1 MAIIT
6 SLAMTAVAITS
17 FSTANNYYQ
26 MADAFDPLCIAAA
39 GSSYEDALPSYFE
52 SGRVTEKTM
61 VTVLTHG
68 MGGFAIDWIRGY
80 EGDEKQWAEDGKLY
94 YVDEFTL
101 PYQLCHSSERYGDMG
116 FPLTCAEG
124 NYFVFNESSLWKM
137 VPAGQEN
144 LFELKRIDAIADED
158 INKHIVLLYDGSMG
172 FGNIPV
178 TNEELLGSFKESL
191 DVTLVNIA
199 KKQHDYLPSIN
210 LIGHS
215 RGGIINLLYAIKY
228 PKIVNNLI
236 SMGTSYIGSDFAD
249 CYVKLLNMLG
259 SKKAAAYSDML
270 NPEHINDYSSD
281 FNKVSNEIN
290 SLAIGFNQTQAC
302 LFRTL
307 LHGLFE
313 GMCESGAVDWLES
326 MPEAAAVE
334 LVVALQYLLPIDIDC
349 ASACAKALFGVID
362 AVKGFLSSM
371 TELHLFS
378 LLHGLAGFLEGFLF
392 DTEFLAWLTNLHAGN
407 VFLEAYASFADA
419 LARLLNKYVS
429 RADYGMLDSDMCVER
444 SSQLGL
450 DPESGES
457 VFDFTSRKTITM
469 GQDLFEES
477 LSADRYCE
485 PWNGPAWVVHG
496 YEPKN
501 GEAISSIISF
511 LNTHGGFH
519 EHSFIQASNGYG
531 HKQMCMCGIDT
542 GYSSHTLQTSP
553 LNEDCHRRHCSGCS
567 HFFDERHALTYISD
581 ETKHLKSCTQCGFTK
596 CESHSFDRF
605 KTSLSDFMRH
615 TYCCECGK
623 EGRSERRSF
632 SRLTGKCFCGFSL
645 AMDDKT
651 PPPIG
656 PIANTYN

>member
-26 MADAFDPLCIAAA
+26 MAGAFDPLCIAAA

-52 SGRVTEKTM
+52 SGRVTEKSM

-68 MGGFAIDWIRGY
+68 MGGFAIDWIRGC

-101 PYQLCHSSERYGDMG
+101 PYQLCRSSGRYGDMG

-172 FGNIPV
+172 FGDVPV
-178 TNEELLGSFKESL
+178 KNDDLFSNFKESL
-191 DVTLVNIA
+191 DVILVNIA

-236 SMGTSYIGSDFAD
+236 SMGTPYMGSDFAD

-270 NPEHINDYSSD
+270 NPEHINEYSSE

-290 SLAIGFNQTQAC
+290 SLAIGFNQTEAC

-313 GMCESGAVDWLES
+313 GIADCQESMTGAV
-326 MPEAAAVE
+326 ATG
-334 LVVALQYLLPIDIDC
+334 LVLLLHDLLPIDLDG
-349 ASACAKALFGVID
+349 ASACAKVIIGIIE
-362 AVKGFLSSM
+362 AVKAFLYSV
-371 TELHLFS
+371 TELSMPL
-378 LLHGLAGFLEGFLF
+378 LLHGLAGFLEGLLF
-392 DTEFLAWLTNLHAGN
+392 GTEFMAWLTNLHAGN
-407 VFLEAYASFADA
+407 AFLEAYASFADA
-419 LARLLNKYVS
+419 LVRLLNKYVFG
-429 RADYGMLDSDMCVER
+429 ADYGILDSDMCVER

-450 DPESGES
+450 DPESAES
-457 VFDFTSRKTITM
+457 VFHFTSRETITM
-469 GQDLFEES
+469 GQDLFDES

-511 LNTHGGFH
+511 LNSHGGFH
-519 EHSFIQASNGYG
+519 EHCFIQASNGYG

-542 GYSSHTLQTSP
+542 GYSSHVLQTSQ

-567 HFFDERHALTYISD
+567 HFFDERHALTYASD
-581 ETKHLKSCTQCGFTK
+581 ETKHLKSCAQCGFTK
-596 CESHSFDRF
+596 YENHSFDRF

-623 EGRSERRSF
+623 EGRSERHSF
-632 SRLTGKCFCGFSL
+632 SRLTGRCFCGFSL
-645 AMDDKT
+645 AMDNTT